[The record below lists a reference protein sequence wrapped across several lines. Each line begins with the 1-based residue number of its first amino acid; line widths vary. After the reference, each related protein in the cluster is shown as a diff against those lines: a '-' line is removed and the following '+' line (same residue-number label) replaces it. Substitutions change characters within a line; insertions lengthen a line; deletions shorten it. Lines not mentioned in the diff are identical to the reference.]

1 MSQIDK
7 AKQEVFDYVRLML
20 GDGMIDVE
28 LDPAHYETALH
39 RSLGVFRQ
47 RSDNSVEESY
57 ITLSL
62 EENQNEYI
70 LPKEI
75 QQVRQ
80 IYRRSV

>member
-28 LDPAHYETALH
+28 LDPEHYETGLKRA
-39 RSLGVFRQ
+39 LGVFRQ

-62 EENQNEYI
+62 EENQNEY
-70 LPKEI
+70 LLLKEI
-75 QQVRQ
+75 HQV
-80 IYRRSV
+80 I

>member
-28 LDPAHYETALH
+28 LDPEHYETALK

-47 RSDNSVEESY
+47 RSDNSVREHSEGNLDKVAVSSGG
-57 ITLSL
+57 LS
-62 EENQNEYI
+62 
-70 LPKEI
+70 
-75 QQVRQ
+75 RCDG
-80 IYRRSV
+80 R

>member
-1 MSQIDK
+1 MYLPNPSQGINTYMSQIDK

-28 LDPAHYETALH
+28 LDPGHYETALQ

-57 ITLSL
+57 ITCLLYTSDAAD
-62 EENQNEYI
+62 E
-70 LPKEI
+70 
-75 QQVRQ
+75 
-80 IYRRSV
+80 